1 MLISRKTIVEVCA
14 MLEPT
19 STCIHKSIFHIIKNP
34 EFSSDTDIQERRQH

>member
-1 MLISRKTIVEVCA
+1 

-34 EFSSDTDIQERRQH
+34 EFSSDTDIQETIDSIICDYLHRC